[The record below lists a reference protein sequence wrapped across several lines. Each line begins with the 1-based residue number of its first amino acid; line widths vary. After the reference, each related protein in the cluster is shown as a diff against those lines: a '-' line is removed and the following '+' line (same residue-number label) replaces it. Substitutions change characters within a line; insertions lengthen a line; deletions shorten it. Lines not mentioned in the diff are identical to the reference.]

1 MHVELIQNI
10 FMKQYSNGSCYKLI
24 FFLSQ
29 NRDKST
35 SGIWNSLYRI
45 YQMLMMNRKSHWI
58 LMIMILVIVMYL
70 KANYWGEREIHTNTD
85 YSVTVWMLCVI
96 PHIRNYV
103 IYDYDGNNRNQ
114 VKKSIII

>member
-1 MHVELIQNI
+1 
-10 FMKQYSNGSCYKLI
+10 
-24 FFLSQ
+24 
-29 NRDKST
+29 
-35 SGIWNSLYRI
+35 
-45 YQMLMMNRKSHWI
+45 
-58 LMIMILVIVMYL
+58 MYP